1 MPYKKGAKMIPISK
15 PVITNDEIKAVIN
28 VLKSGIIASGP
39 KVKEFEENLKK
50 FLNVNNVIAT
60 SNGTS
65 ALHSALFGFDIK
77 RGDKVITPSFTF
89 IATANSILHCGA
101 EPIFADI
108 KEETFNIDPDSVENI
123 LKKDKKKKI
132 KAIIV
137 VHLYGRVC
145 EMPAFINLAKKYKLL
160 LIEDA
165 AQAHG
170 AKLNGKMAGTFG
182 DVAAFSL
189 YATKNITT
197 AEGGFIALNNNE
209 IAAKIRSFINHGQKK
224 VYYHT
229 MLGYNYRM
237 TDIEAAIGI
246 VQLQKLDE
254 FNEKR
259 RKNANKIKEILK
271 NYEWVLIPEDK
282 KNEYNIYHQFT
293 IRVNKKIRDK
303 LLKSLNESGIG
314 AKIFYP
320 IPIHKQPFYKKIL
333 QKNISLPVTEK
344 VSLEVISLPVHPLL
358 DERYFSL
365 LNEVFSKF
373 SRSI

>member
-1 MPYKKGAKMIPISK
+1 MIPISK